1 MLSTVLSFGICK
13 LDTNGKHIKVVAV
26 CRVFIFLGKFTYMT
40 LDSYL
45 YNILGD
51 DSCWRKKRQMERELA
66 ILKSVIKD
74 SDLGRRED
82 DELYSDLGAEEQ
94 YPDR

>member
-1 MLSTVLSFGICK
+1 
-13 LDTNGKHIKVVAV
+13 
-26 CRVFIFLGKFTYMT
+26 
-40 LDSYL
+40 
-45 YNILGD
+45 
-51 DSCWRKKRQMERELA
+51 MERELA